1 MKEIIINVEG
11 MVCGGCENR
20 VINALKSVDGV
31 SEVIADH
38 KTGIVKVSA
47 KDDIEEKWVVAPDGM
62 MFSKDEIRQQIYFQE
77 QYFDSE
83 IVM

>member
-38 KTGIVKVSA
+38 KTGVVKVSV
-47 KDDIEEKWVVAPDGM
+47 KDDIAENIL
-62 MFSKDEIRQQIYFQE
+62 KDKIEDIGFN
-77 QYFDSE
+77 
-83 IVM
+83 VK

>member
-31 SEVIADH
+31 SADH

-47 KDDIEEKWVVAPDGM
+47 KDDIEENIL
-62 MFSKDEIRQQIYFQE
+62 KDKIEDIGFN
-77 QYFDSE
+77 
-83 IVM
+83 VK